1 MDQEYARLLGYVKAN
16 SRVCPQPMPWNTLWD
31 MLPGRRRVGDGWQP
45 ALPLILAA
53 WWDTPALQKRLR
65 FLEHLEWAHSHGCI
79 AQVETYLRAL
89 PESDWYHFGD

>member
-1 MDQEYARLLGYVKAN
+1 
-16 SRVCPQPMPWNTLWD
+16 MPWNTLWE
-31 MLPGRRRVGDGWQP
+31 MLPGRLRVGDGWQP

-53 WWDTPALQKRLR
+53 WWDTPALQKHLR